1 MVEVARTRHR
11 EDRLTQPGLRRL
23 PQERRPRAGDG
34 RNLGGTIALVAPE
47 FTIRSVEPSWKFLAS
62 DRLLEAESALRRQH
76 RGAAMH
82 GSLTERGTYAF
93 HLGWVLRA
101 QGRVV
106 SALRYLREGLA
117 VAVLHEPRTVGYEVA
132 CLAELAH
139 AVALLGD
146 VEMAEAM
153 LAGAPVAGVDPF
165 APVQHHVVLAQVWI
179 ATARGEVS
187 SGVAAALGWA
197 ARAGSVGLDACR
209 AEALHEV
216 ARLGRPR
223 RVAES
228 FDQLEERIGT
238 PVAKTYREHVR
249 ALCANDGAALLAV
262 SRSFEVRGMLLF
274 GAEAAAEASAA
285 YRRDAL
291 KGSALTARE
300 RARELAGRCEGAWTP
315 ALTALDPD
323 LPLTPREREVATLAS
338 RGFSNGEIAG
348 RLVASV
354 RTIDN
359 HLHHAYEKLGIRGRA
374 ELARLMQPAFDGTT
388 R

>member
-1 MVEVARTRHR
+1 MVDVARTRHR
-11 EDRLTQPGLRRL
+11 EDRSTQPGLRRL

-34 RNLGGTIALVAPE
+34 RNLGHTIVLVDPG
-47 FTIRSVEPSWKFLAS
+47 FTSGPVEPPWTFPDSEC
-62 DRLLEAESALRRQH
+62 LLEAESDLRKRH
-76 RGAAMH
+76 RGAVRH
-82 GSLTERGTYAF
+82 GSLTERGTSAF

-101 QGRVV
+101 QGKVV
-106 SALRYLREGLA
+106 SALRCLRESLA
-117 VAVLHEPRTVGYEVA
+117 VAVLHEPRSVGYEVA

-139 AVALLGD
+139 SAALLGD

-153 LAGAPVAGVDPF
+153 LAGALVAGVEPF
-165 APVQHHVVLAQVWI
+165 APVEHHVVLAQVWV
-179 ATARGEVS
+179 AAARGEVS
-187 SGVAAALGWA
+187 SGVAAALEWA
-197 ARAGSVGLDACR
+197 GRAGSVGLDDCR

-228 FDQLEERIGT
+228 FDQLEYRTVT
-238 PVAKTYREHVR
+238 PVATTYREHVR

-262 SRSFEVRGMLLF
+262 SRSFEVRGMFLF
-274 GAEAAAEASAA
+274 AAEAAAEACVAH
-285 YRRDAL
+285 RRHCL

-300 RARELAGRCEGAWTP
+300 RARELARRCEGARTL
-315 ALTALDPD
+315 AVTAIDPD
-323 LPLTPREREVATLAS
+323 LPLTPREREVATLAAH
-338 RGFSNGEIAG
+338 GFSNGEIAG

-374 ELARLMQPAFDGTT
+374 ELARLMLPAFDGST